1 MTGLARK
8 HIADFNRRFTKLH
21 FYGVDWKFT
30 QIRLKMPI
38 ELLLAVGAGLVCGFL
53 NTVASSGSAVTLP
66 LLMFMGLAPSMA
78 NATNRVP
85 VLVGALIASITFF
98 RAGVIDWKLA
108 FKILTPTAI
117 GSIAGSALAEYMPEQ
132 DIKLLITIAVLC
144 AFLLIFSGLKK
155 LIEKEF
161 EEGVRFRYFEYFILF
176 LVGFWLGLIVLDGA
190 TYMLLALIAFIH
202 LPLVKANAYKNLAI
216 LVTSAIALT
225 SFSIKGEVNW
235 EVGGLMA
242 LGSIAGAFLGARLSL
257 NPLAKAWTFRFL
269 VAVILLELIHL
280 GIQYFHELM

>member
-1 MTGLARK
+1 MSRGCRLSLR
-8 HIADFNRRFTKLH
+8 ISQ
-21 FYGVDWKFT
+21 YGSFKWLCRHSSSINVYGFC
-30 QIRLKMPI
+30 PI
-38 ELLLAVGAGLVCGFL
+38 YGQCHQ
-53 NTVASSGSAVTLP
+53 SCSG
-66 LLMFMGLAPSMA
+66 
-78 NATNRVP
+78 P

-161 EEGVRFRYFEYFILF
+161 EEGVRFRYFEVLVLF
-176 LVGFWLGLIVLDGA
+176 AVGFWLGLIVLDGA

-242 LGSIAGAFLGARLSL
+242 LGSIAAD
-257 NPLAKAWTFRFL
+257 
-269 VAVILLELIHL
+269 
-280 GIQYFHELM
+280 